1 VYLDVVGG
9 KGALPTTHNGN
20 KYILTFQDDLS
31 KFSEAIAI
39 PNQEADTIAKAFI
52 SRIILKH
59 GPPVSL
65 LTDQGTNFLSNLFK
79 SVCKFLK
86 IKKVQ
91 TCAFTPRSNGQLE
104 KSHRGL
110 AEYLR
115 HYVNADQTNWDEWLD
130 YATFTYNTTPHSTTG
145 LTPFELIYGRKADL
159 PSAVRREP
167 QPMYN
172 FEDYVSELRFRLQ
185 ASHAIARQS
194 IKTKKE
200 ISKRYYDKNAKPV
213 QFNVGDLVLLK
224 KVNKENKLSS
234 LYEGPYKISDIN
246 SPENSTIVM
255 KRRSVR
261 VNNNRLIK
269 YETREDD
276 V

>member
-1 VYLDVVGG
+1 MNPSKQIEILKEYHDSPTGGHQGAKRTYERLKLLYKWPKMMAGIEKYICNSCDHCQKNKVRKSTKMPMVLTETAKHPWERVYLDVVGG

-110 AEYLR
+110 LKS
-115 HYVNADQTNWDEWLD
+115 QTRRVRTTNGRLKELGDPVRLLIRDTIRAIFFHQRWNITTIRIPL
-130 YATFTYNTTPHSTTG
+130 TNTPHGTTMQI
-145 LTPFELIYGRKADL
+145 LIWNL
-159 PSAVRREP
+159 
-167 QPMYN
+167 N
-172 FEDYVSELRFRLQ
+172 RFR
-185 ASHAIARQS
+185 
-194 IKTKKE
+194 KTQR
-200 ISKRYYDKNAKPV
+200 I
-213 QFNVGDLVLLK
+213 L
-224 KVNKENKLSS
+224 
-234 LYEGPYKISDIN
+234 
-246 SPENSTIVM
+246 
-255 KRRSVR
+255 
-261 VNNNRLIK
+261 
-269 YETREDD
+269 
-276 V
+276 